1 MELNKVYEK
10 YHPQGLEIYQVSV
23 DENEYAWKQTAKNLP
38 WVTVLNNVAEGGK
51 VLQQYN
57 VGSLPTTFV
66 FNRNGELVQRVLD
79 IADLDSAV
87 AKCL

>member
-1 MELNKVYEK
+1 MYEK